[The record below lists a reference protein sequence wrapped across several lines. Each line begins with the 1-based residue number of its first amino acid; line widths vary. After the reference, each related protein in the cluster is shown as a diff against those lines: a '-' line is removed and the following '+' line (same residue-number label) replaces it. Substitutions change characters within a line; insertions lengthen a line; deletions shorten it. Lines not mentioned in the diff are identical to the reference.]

1 MSYYDYDD
9 DLDFLDDYDFE
20 DYEPKKKGKGKLIAI
35 IVAGVLAVAAAVG
48 TLAVVFKHKSEQT
61 AHGSYIQQG
70 LVMYEEPEIRL
81 TEEKGIRFKASVTPE
96 LKKEV
101 ERDKNKS
108 FGMVIAPL
116 NYFLRVDV
124 EKNAEGIDWISTF
137 ADEKM
142 TVLTVDNC
150 AVLTQSQADG
160 TPLNSFIQGS
170 LTNVTYENTN
180 LEFAAIAY
188 VKITDG
194 TNESYKY
201 ASYADGHSYKTQAR
215 SLAYLAAEA
224 LNDNAVNYTH
234 YSSADV
240 TFMQGVINNS
250 VDHANGLN
258 GATNDGSR
266 YEVTLSET
274 EKTLQLGKQFTLKAE
289 VEESV
294 KLPIWWHTDDASVV
308 SVKNG
313 VITAHGIGTA
323 TVSAY
328 IAGEKYSCTVTV
340 KKVVETETNSDDEQT
355 GVA

>member
-9 DLDFLDDYDFE
+9 DFDFYDDYDFE
-20 DYEPKKKGKGKLIAI
+20 DDGRKKKGKGKLIAI
-35 IVAGVLAVAAAVG
+35 IVGGVLAVAAAVG
-48 TLAVVFKHKSEQT
+48 VLAVVFKHKAEQVT
-61 AHGSYIQQG
+61 HGSYIQEG

-81 TEEKGIRFKASVTPE
+81 AEEKGIRFKASVTPE

-116 NYFLRVDV
+116 DYFLRVDV
-124 EKNAEGIDWISTF
+124 ENNAEEMDWISTF
-137 ADEKM
+137 AEEKM

-150 AVLTQSQADG
+150 AVVTQSQADG
-160 TPLNSFIQGS
+160 TPLDSFIQGS
-170 LTNVTYENTN
+170 LTNVLYQNTN
-180 LEFAAIAY
+180 LEFLAIAY
-188 VKITDG
+188 VKTTDG

-201 ASYADGHSYKTQAR
+201 ASYPEGLSYKTQAR

-224 LNDNAVNYTH
+224 LNDKAVNYTH

-250 VDHANGLN
+250 VDLANELEE
-258 GATNDGSR
+258 ATNDGSR

-274 EKTLQLGKQFTLKAE
+274 EKTLQLGKDFTLKAE
-289 VEESV
+289 IEENV
-294 KLPIWWHTDDASVV
+294 KVPIWWHTDDTSVV
-308 SVKNG
+308 TVKNG
-313 VITAHGIGTA
+313 VITAQGIGTA

-328 IAGEKYSCTVTV
+328 VAGEKYSCTVTV
-340 KKVVETETNSDDEQT
+340 KKVVEAETNDDDEQT